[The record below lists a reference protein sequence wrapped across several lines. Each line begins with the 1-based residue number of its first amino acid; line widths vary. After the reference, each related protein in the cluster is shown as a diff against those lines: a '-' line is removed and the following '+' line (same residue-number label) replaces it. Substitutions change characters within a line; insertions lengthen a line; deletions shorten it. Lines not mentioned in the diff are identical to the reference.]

1 MWSRQFVGLAG
12 WAAAAGWCGASH
24 RVFLR
29 AIQPPSPI
37 LPRRRI
43 VGATLRASL
52 SHCAD
57 SAVKTS
63 QPSRRWLKW
72 LKRSALTL
80 LVLFLAAWIGLKFV
94 PVPEAL
100 LCTPLVSVEFTD
112 RNGKPL
118 RETRVGERFRRE
130 VAYSE
135 IPANVVHAMLAAED
149 KRFFS
154 HSGVDWLA
162 AGRAAISSARAGRK
176 TSGASTISQQL
187 IKLSVP
193 RPRTL
198 KTKVIE
204 MAVALRLEQI
214 WQKEEILA
222 AYLNR
227 LDFGNLNFGVAAA
240 ANYYFGKPLSDLS
253 NAEAALLAGL
263 PLNSSRLNPHTNPTG
278 AKRRQETVL
287 RRMSEAGWLAQEEYE
302 RAVAEALR
310 YERPGRVFNAP
321 HFVDIVLQH
330 AKGELTAA
338 TRGEGEDLNLEGRK
352 SGSGDGLVSASGD
365 SQDSSGLPAF
375 QIQIPASGE
384 VPASSPRRLQGEV
397 RTTLDLD
404 LNRFVERSVTER
416 LASLRAE
423 NVRDAAA
430 VVLDNR
436 TGEVLGFVG
445 SENYFAPGSGMV
457 NGAMEPRSAGS
468 TIKPFTYLLALE
480 RGDTA
485 ATIVPDVPT
494 EFPTPTGPYRPENY
508 HRHCQGPARYREA
521 LACSLNIPA
530 VKVLQSLGG
539 AAILQRRLQAWGVTT
554 LPKSPDEYGLG
565 LTIGNA
571 EVRLLELANLYAT
584 LARMGE
590 WRPVSLRR
598 NVQHPTPNI
607 QRPTVQRELCWLI
620 ADMLSD
626 NAARAPAFGANSAL
640 RFDFPVACKTGTS
653 TDFRDN
659 WAMGYTPEFTVG
671 VWVGNFNGSPMR
683 EVSGVTGAAPILH
696 DVMEYLHRRFGTT
709 WFERPPGIVERGVH
723 PLTGHLLSAPK
734 PGAVIEK
741 FMEGHFPKAES
752 AADYDAENRVKL
764 GSEYSEWAVSVDN
777 QLRDRVVL
785 EDAGR
790 LHLVSPQPGS
800 TFLLDPDVPSSR
812 FVPLVASGAG
822 HLIWESPTLV
832 LREQAG
838 RTFAVAVEGRHELTA
853 REPESGQQVTT
864 WVVVKAL

>member
-1 MWSRQFVGLAG
+1 M
-12 WAAAAGWCGASH
+12 
-24 RVFLR
+24 
-29 AIQPPSPI
+29 
-37 LPRRRI
+37 
-43 VGATLRASL
+43 
-52 SHCAD
+52 
-57 SAVKTS
+57 
-63 QPSRRWLKW
+63 
-72 LKRSALTL
+72 LTL
-80 LVLFLAAWIGLKFV
+80 FALAVAAWIGLKFV

-100 LCTPLVSVEFTD
+100 LRTPPVSVEFTD
-112 RNGKPL
+112 RNGKTL

-130 VAYSE
+130 VGYSE
-135 IPANVVHAMLAAED
+135 IPANVIHAMLAAED

-162 AGRAAISSARAGRK
+162 AGRAAVSSVRAGRK

-198 KTKVIE
+198 TTKLIE
-204 MAVALRLEQI
+204 MATALRLEQI
-214 WQKEEILA
+214 WPKEEILA

-227 LDFGNLNFGVAAA
+227 LDFGNLNFGIAAA

-253 NAEAALLAGL
+253 DAEAALLAGL
-263 PLNSSRLNPHTNPTG
+263 PLNSSRLNPHTNPAG

-287 RRMSEAGWLAQEEYE
+287 LRMRDSGWLAQEEYG
-302 RAVAEALR
+302 RAVAEPLR
-310 YERPGRVFNAP
+310 YERARRVFNAP
-321 HFVDIVLQH
+321 HFVDLVL
-330 AKGELTAA
+330 E
-338 TRGEGEDLNLEGRK
+338 REGG
-352 SGSGDGLVSASGD
+352 GLAG
-365 SQDSSGLPAF
+365 
-375 QIQIPASGE
+375 GE
-384 VPASSPRRLQGEV
+384 VPASLRRRLQGEV

-404 LNRFVERSVTER
+404 LNRFIERSVTER
-416 LASLRAE
+416 LASLRSQ
-423 NVRDAAA
+423 NVRDAAV

-468 TIKPFTYLLALE
+468 TIKPITYLLALE

-494 EFPTPTGPYRPENY
+494 EFSTATGPYRPENY

-539 AAILQRRLQAWGVTT
+539 AARLQRRLQAWGVTT
-554 LPKSPDEYGLG
+554 LPKEPDEYGLG

-590 WRPVSLRR
+590 WRPYRLMAEGGEERKTGVLAGHGRQASGLSEQPGTAVCRDSR
-598 NVQHPTPNI
+598 DGCLPT
-607 QRPTVQRELCWLI
+607 LCWLI

-626 NAARAPAFGANSAL
+626 NAARTPAFGATSAL

-696 DVMEYLHRRFGTT
+696 DVMEYLHQRFGTT
-709 WFERPPGIVERGVH
+709 WFERPPGIVEHPVH
-723 PLTGHLLSAPK
+723 PLTGHLLSAPR
-734 PGAVIEK
+734 PGAVMEK
-741 FMEGHFPKAES
+741 FVADQLPKIES
-752 AADYDAENRVKL
+752 AADYDAEGRVKID
-764 GSEYSEWAVSVDN
+764 SEYSEWAVSVDN

-800 TFLLDPDVPSSR
+800 TFLLDPDVPSSGL
-812 FVPLVASGAG
+812 VPLVASGSAR
-822 HLIWESPTLV
+822 LIWESPTLA
-832 LREQAG
+832 LRERAG
-838 RTFAVAVEGRHELTA
+838 RTFAVGIEGRHELTA
-853 REPESGQQVTT
+853 RDPESGQQVTT

>member
-1 MWSRQFVGLAG
+1 VR
-12 WAAAAGWCGASH
+12 
-24 RVFLR
+24 
-29 AIQPPSPI
+29 
-37 LPRRRI
+37 
-43 VGATLRASL
+43 
-52 SHCAD
+52 
-57 SAVKTS
+57 
-63 QPSRRWLKW
+63 W

-80 LVLFLAAWIGLKFV
+80 LVLALVAWIGLKFV

-100 LCTPLVSVEFTD
+100 LRTPPVSLELTD
-112 RNGKPL
+112 RNGKAL

-130 VAYSE
+130 VAYRE
-135 IPANVVHAMLAAED
+135 VPVNVIHAMLAAED

-162 AGRAAISSARAGRK
+162 AGRAAVSSVREGRK

-193 RPRTL
+193 RPRTM

-204 MAVALRLEQI
+204 MATALRLEQI
-214 WQKEEILA
+214 WSKEEILA

-263 PLNSSRLNPHTNPTG
+263 PLNSARLNPHTNPAG

-287 RRMSEAGWLAQEEYE
+287 RRMRDSGWLAQEEYD
-302 RAVAEALR
+302 RAVAEPLR
-310 YERPGRVFNAP
+310 YERARRVFNAP
-321 HFVDIVLQH
+321 HFVDLVLQRES
-330 AKGELTAA
+330 GELAGA
-338 TRGEGEDLNLEGRK
+338 SSDQG
-352 SGSGDGLVSASGD
+352 SAHGSG
-365 SQDSSGLPAF
+365 
-375 QIQIPASGE
+375 GE
-384 VPASSPRRLQGEV
+384 VPASFRRRLQGEI

-404 LNRFVERSVTER
+404 LNRFIERSVTER

-436 TGEVLGFVG
+436 SGEVLGFVG

-457 NGAMEPRSAGS
+457 NGAMQPRSAGS
-468 TIKPFTYLLALE
+468 TIKPITYLLALE
-480 RGDTA
+480 RGDTV

-494 EFPTPTGPYRPENY
+494 EFPTATGPYRPENY

-539 AAILQRRLQAWGVTT
+539 AAPLQRRLQAWGVTT
-554 LPKSPDEYGLG
+554 LPKEPDEYGLG

-590 WRPVSLRR
+590 WRPYRLMAEGGEDRKTGVLAGRGRR
-598 NVQHPTPNI
+598 ASGLSEQPGTAVCRDSRDGCLPT
-607 QRPTVQRELCWLI
+607 LCWLI

-626 NAARAPAFGANSAL
+626 NAARVPAFGANSAL
-640 RFDFPVACKTGTS
+640 RFNFPVACKTGTS

-696 DVMEYLHRRFGTT
+696 DVMEYLHQRFGTT
-709 WFERPPGIVERGVH
+709 WFGRPPGIVERPVH
-723 PLTGHLLSAPK
+723 PLTGHLLSAPQ
-734 PGAVIEK
+734 PGAVMEK
-741 FMEGHFPKAES
+741 FIAGQLPQIES
-752 AADYDAENRVKL
+752 VADYDTEGRVKL
-764 GSEYSEWAVSVDN
+764 GPEYSEWALSVDN
-777 QLRDRVVL
+777 QFRDRVVL
-785 EDAGR
+785 GDAGR
-790 LHLVSPQPGS
+790 LRLVSPQPGS
-800 TFLLDPDVPSSR
+800 TFLLDPDVPSSGL
-812 FVPLVASGAG
+812 VPLVASGAG
-822 HLIWESPTLV
+822 HLIWESPTLA
-832 LREQAG
+832 LRERAG
-838 RTFAVAVEGRHELTA
+838 RTFAVAIEGWHELTA
-853 REPESGQQVTT
+853 RDPKSGQQVTT

>member
-1 MWSRQFVGLAG
+1 MKSPRQ
-12 WAAAAGWCGASH
+12 
-24 RVFLR
+24 
-29 AIQPPSPI
+29 
-37 LPRRRI
+37 
-43 VGATLRASL
+43 T
-52 SHCAD
+52 
-57 SAVKTS
+57 
-63 QPSRRWLKW
+63 RRWLRW

-80 LVLFLAAWIGLKFV
+80 LVLALAAWIGLKFV

-100 LCTPLVSVEFTD
+100 LRTPPVSLELTD
-112 RNGKPL
+112 RYGKAL
-118 RETRVGERFRRE
+118 RETRVAERFRRE
-130 VAYSE
+130 VAYRE
-135 IPANVVHAMLAAED
+135 VPVNLIHAMLAAED

-162 AGRAAISSARAGRK
+162 AGRAAVSSVREGRK

-193 RPRTL
+193 RARTW

-204 MAVALRLEQI
+204 MATALRLEQI
-214 WQKEEILA
+214 WSKEEILA

-263 PLNSSRLNPHTNPTG
+263 PFNSARLNPHTNPAG

-287 RRMSEAGWLAQEEYE
+287 RRMRDSGWLAQEEYD
-302 RAVAEALR
+302 RAVAEPLR
-310 YERPGRVFNAP
+310 YERARRVFNAP
-321 HFVDIVLQH
+321 HFVDLVLQC
-330 AKGELTAA
+330 GD
-338 TRGEGEDLNLEGRK
+338 G
-352 SGSGDGLVSASGD
+352 GSGRSSADNPVRGQVSRA
-365 SQDSSGLPAF
+365 GLPAL
-375 QIQIPASGE
+375 
-384 VPASSPRRLQGEV
+384 RLHGEV

-404 LNRFVERSVTER
+404 LNRFIERCVTER

-436 TGEVLGFVG
+436 SGEVLGFVG

-457 NGAMEPRSAGS
+457 NGAMQPRSAGS

-480 RGDTA
+480 RGDTT

-494 EFPTPTGPYRPENY
+494 EFPTATGPYRPENY

-539 AAILQRRLQAWGVTT
+539 AAPLQRRLQAWGVTT
-554 LPKSPDEYGLG
+554 LPKESDEYGLG

-590 WRPVSLRR
+590 WRPYRLLSNADNPVREAGARAGLPALQEPLRAD
-598 NVQHPTPNI
+598 
-607 QRPTVQRELCWLI
+607 LCWLI

-626 NAARAPAFGANSAL
+626 NAARVPAFGVNSAL
-640 RFDFPVACKTGTS
+640 RFNFPVACKTGTS

-696 DVMEYLHRRFGTT
+696 DVMEYLHQRFGTT
-709 WFERPPGIVERGVH
+709 WFARPPGIVEHAVH
-723 PLTGHLLSAPK
+723 PLTGHLLPAPQ
-734 PGAVIEK
+734 PGAVMEK
-741 FMEGHFPKAES
+741 FIAGQLPKIES
-752 AADYDAENRVKL
+752 VADYDAEGRVKL

-790 LHLVSPQPGS
+790 LRLVSPQPGS
-800 TFLLDPDVPSSR
+800 TFLLDPDVPSSGL
-812 FVPLVASGAG
+812 VPLVASGAG
-822 HLIWESPTLV
+822 RLIWESPTLA
-832 LREQAG
+832 LRERAG
-838 RTFAVAVEGRHELTA
+838 RTFAVAIEGWHELTA
-853 REPESGQQVTT
+853 RDLESGQQVTT

>member
-1 MWSRQFVGLAG
+1 MKTQR
-12 WAAAAGWCGASH
+12 
-24 RVFLR
+24 
-29 AIQPPSPI
+29 
-37 LPRRRI
+37 PRRW
-43 VGATLRASL
+43 V
-52 SHCAD
+52 
-57 SAVKTS
+57 
-63 QPSRRWLKW
+63 KW
-72 LKRSALTL
+72 LRRLAIALAL
-80 LVLFLAAWIGLKFV
+80 LFLAAWIGLKFV

-100 LCTPLVSVEFTD
+100 LRTPPVSVEFTD
-112 RNGKPL
+112 RDGKTL

-130 VAYSE
+130 VKYAE
-135 IPANVVHAMLAAED
+135 IPQNVIHAMLAAED

-162 AGRAAISSARAGRK
+162 AGRAAVSSLRAGRK

-198 KTKVIE
+198 KTKFIE
-204 MAVALRLEQI
+204 MATALRLEQI
-214 WQKEEILA
+214 WPKEEILA

-240 ANYYFGKPLSDLS
+240 ASYYFGKPLSDLS
-253 NAEAALLAGL
+253 DAEAALLAGL
-263 PLNSSRLNPHTNPTG
+263 PWNPARLNPHANPAA

-287 RRMSEAGWLAQEEYE
+287 RRMLESGWLAQEEYE
-302 RAVAEALR
+302 RAVAEPLR
-310 YERPGRVFNAP
+310 YEKARRVFNAP
-321 HFVDIVLQH
+321 HFVDL
-330 AKGELTAA
+330 L
-338 TRGEGEDLNLEGRK
+338 LERESGRFA
-352 SGSGDGLVSASGD
+352 DGG
-365 SQDSSGLPAF
+365 
-375 QIQIPASGE
+375 
-384 VPASSPRRLQGEV
+384 VPAVSRLRLQGEV
-397 RTTLDLD
+397 CTTLDLD
-404 LNRFVERSVTER
+404 LNRFIERSLTDR
-416 LASLRAE
+416 LASLRSE

-457 NGAMEPRSAGS
+457 NGAMQPRSAGS
-468 TIKPFTYLLALE
+468 TIKPITYLLALE
-480 RGDTA
+480 RGDTP

-539 AAILQRRLQAWGVTT
+539 AASLQRRMQAWGVTT
-554 LPKSPDEYGLG
+554 LPKPADEYGLG

-590 WRPVSLRR
+590 WRPYRLLRDADTSVR
-598 NVQHPTPNI
+598 HAAVNVETQSGVPLP
-607 QRPTVQRELCWLI
+607 QLCWLI

-626 NAARAPAFGANSAL
+626 NTARTPAFGANSAL
-640 RFDFPVACKTGTS
+640 RFSFPVACKTGTS

-659 WAMGYTPEFTVG
+659 WTVGYTPEFTVA

-683 EVSGVTGAAPILH
+683 EVSGVTGAAPIMH

-709 WFERPPGIVERGVH
+709 WFARPSTVVERAVH
-723 PLTGHLLSAPK
+723 PLTGHLLSASR
-734 PGAVIEK
+734 PGAVMEK
-741 FMEGHFPKAES
+741 FIAGQLPRAES
-752 AADYDAENRVKL
+752 DADYDTEGRVKL
-764 GSEYSEWAVSVDN
+764 GADYSEWAAGVDN
-777 QLRDRVVL
+777 QLRDSVVL

-800 TFLLDPDVPSSR
+800 TFLVDPDVPSSGL
-812 FVPLVASGAG
+812 VPLVASGAG
-822 HLIWESPTLV
+822 SLIWESPTLV
-832 LREQAG
+832 LRQQAG
-838 RTFAVAVEGRHELTA
+838 RTFAVATEGRHELTA
-853 REPESGQQVTT
+853 RDPESGQEVRT
-864 WVVVKAL
+864 WVMVKGL

>member
-1 MWSRQFVGLAG
+1 MA
-12 WAAAAGWCGASH
+12 
-24 RVFLR
+24 
-29 AIQPPSPI
+29 
-37 LPRRRI
+37 
-43 VGATLRASL
+43 
-52 SHCAD
+52 
-57 SAVKTS
+57 
-63 QPSRRWLKW
+63 
-72 LKRSALTL
+72 
-80 LVLFLAAWIGLKFV
+80 LVLLLAAWIGLKFV

-100 LCTPLVSVEFTD
+100 LRTPPVSIEFTD

-130 VAYSE
+130 VSYSE
-135 IPANVVHAMLAAED
+135 IPSKVIHAMLAAED

-154 HSGVDWLA
+154 HAGVDWLA
-162 AGRAAISSARAGRK
+162 TGRAAVSSARAGRK

-198 KTKVIE
+198 TTKLIE
-204 MAVALRLEQI
+204 MATALRLEQI
-214 WQKEEILA
+214 WSKEEILA

-227 LDFGNLNFGVAAA
+227 LDFGNLNFGISAAA
-240 ANYYFGKPLSDLS
+240 TYYFGKPLSDLS

-263 PLNSSRLNPHTNPTG
+263 PLNSARLNPHTNPSA

-287 RRMSEAGWLAQEEYE
+287 RRMRESGWLVQEEYE
-302 RAVAEALR
+302 RALAEVLR
-310 YERPGRVFNAP
+310 YDRARRVFHAP
-321 HFVDIVLQH
+321 HFVDLVLQQTDIGAGGGPRPRPSVRAYEEGASLADN
-330 AKGELTAA
+330 AKSHDDGS
-338 TRGEGEDLNLEGRK
+338 RG
-352 SGSGDGLVSASGD
+352 
-365 SQDSSGLPAF
+365 GLPAVS
-375 QIQIPASGE
+375 Q
-384 VPASSPRRLQGEV
+384 RRLQGEV

-404 LNRFVERSVTER
+404 LNRFIERSISER
-416 LASLRAE
+416 LASLRSE
-423 NVRDAAA
+423 NVREAAA

-445 SENYFAPGSGMV
+445 SENYFAPASGMV
-457 NGAMEPRSAGS
+457 NGAMQARSAGS
-468 TIKPFTYLLALE
+468 TIKPITYLLALE
-480 RGDTA
+480 RGDTP

-494 EFPTPTGPYRPENY
+494 EFSTPTGPYRPENY

-539 AAILQRRLQAWGVTT
+539 AAPLQRRLQAWGVTT
-554 LPKSPDEYGLG
+554 LPKEPDEYGLG

-590 WRPVSLRR
+590 WRPYRLLSSAENPVRVQAGVSVER
-598 NVQHPTPNI
+598 QTGASAS
-607 QRPTVQRELCWLI
+607 QLCWLI

-640 RFDFPVACKTGTS
+640 RFNFPVACKTGTS

-683 EVSGVTGAAPILH
+683 EVSGVTGAAPIMH
-696 DVMEYLHRRFGTT
+696 DVMDYLHQRFGTT
-709 WFERPPGIVERGVH
+709 WFERPPGIVERAVH
-723 PLTGHLLSAPK
+723 PLTGHLLSTPR
-734 PGAVIEK
+734 PGAVMEK
-741 FMEGHFPKAES
+741 FADVRLPRAES
-752 AADYDAENRVKL
+752 ADDYDTEGRVRL
-764 GSEYSEWAVSVDN
+764 GAEYSEWAASVDN

-790 LHLVSPQPGS
+790 LHLISPQPGS
-800 TFLLDPDVPSSR
+800 TFLLDPDVPSSGL
-812 FVPLVASGAG
+812 VPLVASGAG
-822 HLIWESPTLV
+822 RLVWESPTLA
-832 LREQAG
+832 LREQSG
-838 RTFAVAVEGRHELTA
+838 RTFALAVEGRHELTA
-853 REPESGQQVTT
+853 RDPDSGLAVTT
-864 WVVVKAL
+864 WVLVKAL

>member
-1 MWSRQFVGLAG
+1 MK
-12 WAAAAGWCGASH
+12 
-24 RVFLR
+24 
-29 AIQPPSPI
+29 
-37 LPRRRI
+37 
-43 VGATLRASL
+43 TLRQTRRW
-52 SHCAD
+52 
-57 SAVKTS
+57 V
-63 QPSRRWLKW
+63 RWLK
-72 LKRSALTL
+72 RAALTL
-80 LVLFLAAWIGLKFV
+80 LALFLAAWIGLKFV

-100 LCTPLVSVEFTD
+100 LRTPPVSVEFTD
-112 RNGKPL
+112 HNGVPL
-118 RETRVGERFRRE
+118 REARVGERFRRE
-130 VAYSE
+130 VKYAE
-135 IPANVVHAMLAAED
+135 IPQNVIHAMLAAED

-162 AGRAAISSARAGRK
+162 AGRATVTSVRAARK

-198 KTKVIE
+198 KTKLIE
-204 MAVALRLEQI
+204 MATALRLEQI
-214 WQKEEILA
+214 RSKEEILA

-227 LDFGNLNFGVAAA
+227 LDFGNLNFGVAEA
-240 ANYYFGKPLSDLS
+240 ANYYFGKPLADLS

-263 PLNSSRLNPHTNPTG
+263 PWNPTRLNPHANPAA
-278 AKRRQETVL
+278 AKSRQETVL
-287 RRMSEAGWLAQEEYE
+287 RRMHESGWLAQEEYE
-302 RAVAEALR
+302 RAVAELLR
-310 YERPGRVFNAP
+310 YEKARRVFSAP
-321 HFVDIVLQH
+321 HFVDLILQRERS
-330 AKGELTAA
+330 ELADGGFVSDGNRNTGFQPARTAGVTPA
-338 TRGEGEDLNLEGRK
+338 VRRDDRQDARLPHSRDGCDPGRGPLR
-352 SGSGDGLVSASGD
+352 
-365 SQDSSGLPAF
+365 
-375 QIQIPASGE
+375 
-384 VPASSPRRLQGEV
+384 GEV

-416 LASLRAE
+416 LASLRAQ

-436 TGEVLGFVG
+436 TGEVLALVG

-457 NGAMEPRSAGS
+457 NGTMEPRSAGS
-468 TIKPFTYLLALE
+468 TIKPITYLLALE

-485 ATIVPDVPT
+485 ATIVPVVPT

-554 LPKSPDEYGLG
+554 LPRESDEYGLG

-590 WRPVSLRR
+590 WRPYRLLRDEDGGTGVSPVVVGQSVAAVRTVAGRR
-598 NVQHPTPNI
+598 DARPTPTAETAV
-607 QRPTVQRELCWLI
+607 PPLLCWLI

-626 NAARAPAFGANSAL
+626 NAARTPSFGANSAL
-640 RFDFPVACKTGTS
+640 RFTFPVACKTGTS

-671 VWVGNFNGSPMR
+671 VWVGNFSGAPMR
-683 EVSGVTGAAPILH
+683 EVSGVTGAAPIMH
-696 DVMEYLHRRFGTT
+696 DVMEHLHRRFGTT
-709 WFERPPGIVERGVH
+709 WFERPASIIDHMVH
-723 PLTGHLLSAPK
+723 PLTGHLLSAPRAD
-734 PGAVIEK
+734 AVSEK
-741 FMEGHFPKAES
+741 FIQGQLPKAES
-752 AADYDAENRVKL
+752 AADYDAAGRVKL
-764 GSEYSEWAVSVDN
+764 VAEYSEWAASVDN

-785 EDAGR
+785 EDEGR
-790 LHLVSPQPGS
+790 LHLVSPHPGS
-800 TFLLDPDVPSSR
+800 TFLLDPDVPSSGL
-812 FVPLVASGAG
+812 VPLVASGAG
-822 HLIWESPTLV
+822 RLIWESPTLAM
-832 LREQAG
+832 RERAG

-853 REPESGQQVTT
+853 RDPESGETVKT

>member
-1 MWSRQFVGLAG
+1 MNAFRTA
-12 WAAAAGWCGASH
+12 
-24 RVFLR
+24 
-29 AIQPPSPI
+29 
-37 LPRRRI
+37 RRRW
-43 VGATLRASL
+43 
-52 SHCAD
+52 
-57 SAVKTS
+57 VK
-63 QPSRRWLKW
+63 WM
-72 LKRSALTL
+72 KRSGISLAL
-80 LVLFLAAWIGLKFV
+80 LVVAAWIGLKFV

-100 LCTPLVSVEFTD
+100 LRTPPVSVEFTD

-130 VAYSE
+130 VSYSE
-135 IPANVVHAMLAAED
+135 IPASVVHAMLAAED
-149 KRFFS
+149 KRFFG

-162 AGRAAISSARAGRK
+162 AGRAAVSSARAGRK

-198 KTKVIE
+198 KTKFIE
-204 MAVALRLEQI
+204 MATALRLEQI
-214 WQKEEILA
+214 WPKEEILA

-240 ANYYFGKPLSDLS
+240 ANYYFGKPMSDLS

-263 PLNSSRLNPHTNPTG
+263 PWNPTRLNPHANPAA

-287 RRMSEAGWLAQEEYE
+287 RRMVESGWLAQEEYE
-302 RAVAEALR
+302 RAVAEPLR
-310 YERPGRVFNAP
+310 YERPRRVFHAP
-321 HFVDIVLQH
+321 HFVDFVLQQ
-330 AKGELTAA
+330 AKGELADAA
-338 TRGEGEDLNLEGRK
+338 RANDVDLNLEGRK
-352 SGSGDGLVSASGD
+352 SGSGDAWVS
-365 SQDSSGLPAF
+365 P
-375 QIQIPASGE
+375 SGE
-384 VPASSPRRLQGEV
+384 QRKSSWLPGFIIQNQRGGEV
-397 RTTLDLD
+397 CTTLDLD
-404 LNRFVERSVTER
+404 LNRFIERSVSER

-457 NGAMEPRSAGS
+457 NGATQPRSAGS
-468 TIKPFTYLLALE
+468 TIKPVTYLLALE

-494 EFPTPTGPYRPENY
+494 EFPTATGPYRPENY

-539 AAILQRRLQAWGVTT
+539 AAPLQRRLQAWGVTT
-554 LPKSPDEYGLG
+554 LPKEPDEYGLG

-571 EVRLLELANLYAT
+571 EVRLIELANLYAT

-590 WRPVSLRR
+590 WRPCRLLRDADTLVRDRVGTNSETRTGVSTT
-598 NVQHPTPNI
+598 Q
-607 QRPTVQRELCWLI
+607 LCWLI

-626 NAARAPAFGANSAL
+626 NAARVPAFGANSAL
-640 RFDFPVACKTGTS
+640 RFNFPVACKTGTS

-696 DVMEYLHRRFGTT
+696 DVMEYLHQRFGTT
-709 WFERPPGIVERGVH
+709 WFERPAGIVERAVH
-723 PLTGHLLSAPK
+723 PLTGHLLSAPGA
-734 PGAVIEK
+734 GAVMEK
-741 FMEGHFPKAES
+741 FIAGQLPKAES
-752 AADYDAENRVKL
+752 VADYDSEGRVKL
-764 GSEYSEWAVSVDN
+764 GAEYSEWASSLDN

-800 TFLLDPDVPSSR
+800 TFLLDPDVPSSGL
-812 FVPLVASGAG
+812 VPLVASGSG
-822 HLIWESPTLV
+822 RLIWECPTLA

-853 REPESGQQVTT
+853 RDPDSGRAVTT
-864 WVVVKAL
+864 WVLVKAL

>member
-1 MWSRQFVGLAG
+1 M
-12 WAAAAGWCGASH
+12 
-24 RVFLR
+24 
-29 AIQPPSPI
+29 
-37 LPRRRI
+37 
-43 VGATLRASL
+43 
-52 SHCAD
+52 
-57 SAVKTS
+57 KT
-63 QPSRRWLKW
+63 PVAKHRRWVKW
-72 LKRSALTL
+72 LRRAAFTL
-80 LVLFLAAWIGLKFV
+80 AVLFLIAWIALKFV

-100 LCTPLVSVEFTD
+100 LRTPPVSVEFTD
-112 RNGKPL
+112 RNGQPL

-130 VAYSE
+130 VRYPE

-162 AGRAAISSARAGRK
+162 AGRAAVSSVRAGRK

-198 KTKVIE
+198 TTKLIE
-204 MAVALRLEQI
+204 MVTALRLEQI
-214 WQKEEILA
+214 WPKEEILA

-263 PLNSSRLNPHTNPTG
+263 PWNPTRLNPHANPAA

-287 RRMSEAGWLAQEEYE
+287 RRMHESGWLAQEEYE
-302 RAVAEALR
+302 RAIAEPLR
-310 YERPGRVFNAP
+310 YEKARRVFNAP
-321 HFVDIVLQH
+321 HFVDLVLEYE
-330 AKGELTAA
+330 KGGLAVAA
-338 TRGEGEDLNLEGRK
+338 RARGDDLNLEGRK
-352 SGSGDGLVSASGD
+352 SGNGDAFAAAS
-365 SQDSSGLPAF
+365 SESEKLSCLPAF
-375 QIQIPASGE
+375 QIQIPRSGE
-384 VPASSPRRLQGEV
+384 I

-404 LNRFVERSVTER
+404 LNRFIERSVSER
-416 LASLRAE
+416 LASLRAQ

-457 NGAMEPRSAGS
+457 NGAMQARSAGS
-468 TIKPFTYLLALE
+468 TIKPVTYLLALE
-480 RGDTA
+480 RGDTP
-485 ATIVPDVPT
+485 ATVVPDVPT

-539 AAILQRRLQAWGVTT
+539 AAPLQKRLQEWGVTT
-554 LPKSPDEYGLG
+554 LPKPADEYGLG

-571 EVRLLELANLYAT
+571 EVRLLELANVYAT

-590 WRPVSLRR
+590 WRPVSLRLS
-598 NVQHPTPNI
+598 VQRPTPNA

-626 NAARAPAFGANSAL
+626 NAARTPAFGANSAL

-683 EVSGVTGAAPILH
+683 DVSGVSGAGPILH

-709 WFERPPGIVERGVH
+709 WFERLPEIVERPVH
-723 PLTGHLLSAPK
+723 PLTGHLLAAPG
-734 PGAVIEK
+734 PGAVMEK
-741 FMEGHFPKAES
+741 FVAGHFPKSES
-752 AADYDAENRVKL
+752 ADDCDAEGRVKL
-764 GSEYSEWAVSVDN
+764 GAEYSEWAASADN
-777 QLRDRVVL
+777 QIRDRVVL

-812 FVPLVASGAG
+812 LLPLVASGAG
-822 HLIWESPTLV
+822 HPVWESPTLAF
-832 LREQAG
+832 REQAG
-838 RTFAVAVEGRHELTA
+838 RTFAVAVEGRHELIA
-853 REPESGQQVTT
+853 RDPQSGQTVTT

>member
-1 MWSRQFVGLAG
+1 MKTPR
-12 WAAAAGWCGASH
+12 
-24 RVFLR
+24 
-29 AIQPPSPI
+29 
-37 LPRRRI
+37 PRRG
-43 VGATLRASL
+43 V
-52 SHCAD
+52 
-57 SAVKTS
+57 
-63 QPSRRWLKW
+63 KW
-72 LKRSALTL
+72 LKRGALTL
-80 LVLFLAAWIGLKFV
+80 LAIFLAAWIGLKFV

-100 LCTPLVSVEFTD
+100 LRTPPVSVEFTD

-135 IPANVVHAMLAAED
+135 IPQNVIHAMLAAED

-162 AGRAAISSARAGRK
+162 AGRAAVSSVRAGRK

-198 KTKVIE
+198 TTKMIE

-214 WQKEEILA
+214 WPKEEILA

-227 LDFGNLNFGVAAA
+227 LDFGNLNFGIAAA
-240 ANYYFGKPLSDLS
+240 ANYYFGKPLHDLS

-263 PLNSSRLNPHTNPTG
+263 PLNSSRLNPHTNPAG

-287 RRMSEAGWLAQEEYE
+287 RRMREAGWLAQEDYE

-310 YERPGRVFNAP
+310 YERARRVFHAP
-321 HFVDIVLQH
+321 HFVDLVLEREG
-330 AKGELTAA
+330 AACVAA
-338 TRGEGEDLNLEGRK
+338 TPSSQGGRTEVDE
-352 SGSGDGLVSASGD
+352 SLAVAQEAPVVS
-365 SQDSSGLPAF
+365 QEPLHE
-375 QIQIPASGE
+375 E
-384 VPASSPRRLQGEV
+384 VPASFRRRLQGEI

-404 LNRFVERSVTER
+404 LNRFIERSVTER

-423 NVRDAAA
+423 NVREAAA
-430 VVLDNR
+430 VVIDNR

-457 NGAMEPRSAGS
+457 NGAMQPRSAGS
-468 TIKPFTYLLALE
+468 TIKPITYLLALE

-554 LPKSPDEYGLG
+554 LPKPPDEYGLG

-590 WRPVSLRR
+590 WRPVSLRL
-598 NVQHPTPNI
+598 NVQRPTPNI
-607 QRPTVQRELCWLI
+607 QRPMVQRELCWLI

-626 NAARAPAFGANSAL
+626 NAARTPAFGANSAL

-696 DVMEYLHRRFGTT
+696 DTMEYLHRRFGTT
-709 WFERPPGIVERGVH
+709 WFERPPGIVERAVH
-723 PLTGHLLSAPK
+723 PLTGHVLSAQR
-734 PGAVIEK
+734 PGAVMEK
-741 FMEGHFPKAES
+741 FVAGHFPKTES
-752 AADYDAENRVKL
+752 ATDYDADGRVKL

-800 TFLLDPDVPSSR
+800 TFLLDPDVQSSGL
-812 FVPLVASGAG
+812 VPLVASGSR
-822 HLIWESPTLV
+822 HLIWESPTLA
-832 LREQAG
+832 LREKAG
-838 RTFAVAVEGRHELTA
+838 RTFAVAIEGRHELTA
-853 REPESGQQVTT
+853 RDPESGQQVRT

>member
-1 MWSRQFVGLAG
+1 MNALRTTRRQWV
-12 WAAAAGWCGASH
+12 
-24 RVFLR
+24 
-29 AIQPPSPI
+29 
-37 LPRRRI
+37 
-43 VGATLRASL
+43 
-52 SHCAD
+52 
-57 SAVKTS
+57 
-63 QPSRRWLKW
+63 RWLK
-72 LKRSALTL
+72 RGM
-80 LVLFLAAWIGLKFV
+80 LVLLMLVLAAWIGLKFV

-100 LCTPLVSVEFTD
+100 LRTPPVSIEFTD
-112 RNGKPL
+112 RNGKTL

-130 VAYSE
+130 VSYAE

-149 KRFFS
+149 KRFFF
-154 HSGVDWLA
+154 HSGVDWRA
-162 AGRAAISSARAGRK
+162 TGRAAATGLRAGRK

-193 RPRTL
+193 RARTL
-198 KTKVIE
+198 TTKLIE
-204 MAVALRLEQI
+204 MATALRLEQI
-214 WQKEEILA
+214 WPKEEILA

-263 PLNSSRLNPHTNPTG
+263 PLNSSRLNPYTNPAG

-287 RRMSEAGWLAQEEYE
+287 RRMRESGWLAQEEYE
-302 RAVAEALR
+302 RALAEPLR
-310 YERPGRVFNAP
+310 YERARRVFNAP
-321 HFVDIVLQH
+321 HFVDLVLDRDQGQL
-330 AKGELTAA
+330 ARA
-338 TRGEGEDLNLEGRK
+338 
-352 SGSGDGLVSASGD
+352 GDESDPKVLR
-365 SQDSSGLPAF
+365 
-375 QIQIPASGE
+375 GE
-384 VPASSPRRLQGEV
+384 VPASFRRRLHGEV

-404 LNRFVERSVTER
+404 LNRFIERSVTER
-416 LASLRAE
+416 LASLRAQ

-457 NGAMEPRSAGS
+457 NGAMQARSAGS
-468 TIKPFTYLLALE
+468 TIKPITYLLALE

-494 EFPTPTGPYRPENY
+494 EFPTATGPYRPENY

-530 VKVLQSLGG
+530 VRVLQSLGG
-539 AAILQRRLQAWGVTT
+539 AAPLQRRLQAWGVTT
-554 LPKSPDEYGLG
+554 LPKEPDEYGLG

-584 LARMGE
+584 LARMGQWMPYRLLQNE
-590 WRPVSLRR
+590 GHAERSSVAGGGGGRNGVEASRESTVDVRTSDFHSTGSFTPRRPATSAHADAAFRMTSDFNGKR
-598 NVQHPTPNI
+598 DAGEAQTGTSAS
-607 QRPTVQRELCWLI
+607 QLCWLI

-626 NAARAPAFGANSAL
+626 NAARVSAFGANSAL

-659 WAMGYTPEFTVG
+659 WAIGYTPEFTVG

-696 DVMEYLHRRFGTT
+696 DVMEYLHQRFGTT
-709 WFERPPGIVERGVH
+709 WFERPAGIVERPVH
-723 PLTGHLLSAPK
+723 RLTGHLLSAPR
-734 PGAVIEK
+734 PGAVMEK
-741 FMEGHFPKAES
+741 FVAGQLPRMESPE
-752 AADYDAENRVKL
+752 DCDAQGRVKL
-764 GSEYSEWAVSVDN
+764 GPEYSEWAVSVDN

-800 TFLLDPDVPSSR
+800 TFLLDPDVPSSGL
-812 FVPLVASGAG
+812 VPLMASGSG
-822 HLIWESPTLV
+822 KLIWESATLEF
-832 LREQAG
+832 RKKGG
-838 RTFAVAVEGRHELTA
+838 RNFAVATEGRHELTA
-853 REPESGQQVTT
+853 RDPDSGQTIAT
-864 WVVVKAL
+864 WVLVKAL